1 MRVLKLLA
9 APITLIALAAVACA
23 APEQFEGTELTSANP
38 AAPFQLENQFGNR
51 VSLSDHKG
59 QVVVLTFLYTS
70 CPDICPLTTSHLR
83 DTDRILGETADVE
96 FMAVSVDPERDSV
109 DAAHKY
115 LEKWGKVD
123 EWQFLVGD
131 RAELSPVW
139 RAYFIDPV
147 ADVDSEGDED
157 DEHDGDDG
165 PSEGAGRLEQ
175 EIVDAYLVN
184 HAAPVYLID
193 REGIMRV
200 VFTLPFEP
208 EAVAHDVRLLLD

>member
-1 MRVLKLLA
+1 MLVLKLLA
-9 APITLIALAAVACA
+9 APITLMVLAVVACA
-23 APEQFEGTELTSANP
+23 GPEQFEGTELRSANP

-51 VSLSDHKG
+51 VSLSDHTG

-83 DTDRILGETADVE
+83 DADRILGENDDVE
-96 FMAVSVDPERDSV
+96 FMAVSVDAERDSV
-109 DAAHKY
+109 EAAHNY

-131 RAELSPVW
+131 QAELSPVW
-139 RAYFIDPV
+139 RAYFIDP
-147 ADVDSEGDED
+147 APDAHSEGDED
-157 DEHDGDDG
+157 DGHDGDDG
-165 PSEGAGRLEQ
+165 PSEGAGGLEQ
-175 EIVDAYLVN
+175 EIVDAYLVS

-208 EAVAHDVRLLLD
+208 EAVAHDIRLLLD